1 MAARIMAS
9 DFDGTLRH
17 YNAPHPYVGRDDMEA
32 IAAFREHGNLF
43 GMCSGRALDSIL
55 KASVGM
61 PPSDFYIVSS
71 GAVYAEPSPNGVKIV
86 SETEIPR
93 SLARDLYG
101 HLCGHRIFYVHLNG
115 ILYRVGKKESGEH
128 AQVFVDSFDDLPE
141 GRIHQ
146 VSAGTA
152 SSDTAFEAV
161 RQLKKIYGRKLAVYQ
176 NNDHIDI
183 TDKTCSKGTGIGE
196 LRKRTGGKMLIGG
209 IGDSFNDIPLLKA
222 ADVAFTFR
230 FSPAKVKAEADYVVD
245 SAAEAL
251 GILESLQ

>member
-1 MAARIMAS
+1 MARKIMAS

-17 YNAPHPYVGRDDMEA
+17 YNAPHPYVRRDDMEA
-32 IAAFREHGNLF
+32 IASFREHGNLF

-71 GAVYAEPSPNGVKIV
+71 GAVYAEPEPKGVRIV
-86 SETEIPR
+86 SETAIPR
-93 SLARDLYG
+93 QTARGLYG
-101 HLCGHRIFYVHLNG
+101 LLCHHRIFYVHLNG

-128 AQVFVDSFDDLPE
+128 AQIFVDSFDDLPE

-152 SSDTAFEAV
+152 SPEIASEAAK
-161 RQLKKIYGRKLAVYQ
+161 QLKKIYGRKLAVYQ

-183 TDKTCSKGTGIGE
+183 TDRTCSKGTGIEE
-196 LRKRTGGKMLIGG
+196 LRKRTGGRMIIGG
-209 IGDSFNDIPLLKA
+209 IGDSYNDIPLLKA
-222 ADVAFTFR
+222 ADVAFTFS
-230 FSPAKVKAEADYVVD
+230 FSPEKVKAAADYVVD

-251 GILESLQ
+251 RILESL